1 MSFLHFDIR
10 KILTLALLLA
20 IPVFSINM
28 QKSSKDEPWIF
39 RPFFFMSGVTQNSFS
54 SLTSGVR
61 STTDLYLNLI
71 DIKTH
76 NRELTQEIGQLKA
89 QLGAM
94 TELGLENER
103 LNKLIDFRQ
112 RSKMELVAARIIA
125 RDIFPEDY
133 DTVTVNRGSKQ
144 GIKKGMA
151 AITVNGVVGYT
162 IQVEPYTSQILLLT
176 DRYSVIDAIVQRS
189 RARGI
194 IQGHQKDTCALAY
207 LKRSDD
213 VKEGDMVVTSGLDN
227 IFPKGFPIGTVIDI
241 QKDEYGL
248 GQSVEIQPVVNP
260 SNIEELFVVINSH
273 QEDFEQDLL
282 KEQAAAA
289 LAAGLGP
296 DGKPLDPKELKAVQ
310 AEANAKKTA
319 DAKPAA
325 AKETKKE

>member
-1 MSFLHFDIR
+1 MSFLNFDIR

-20 IPVFSINM
+20 IPVFSVDM

-39 RPFFFMSGVTQNSFS
+39 RPFFFMSGLTQNSFS

-71 DIKTH
+71 DIKTQ

-103 LNKLIDFRQ
+103 LNKLIEFRQ
-112 RSKMELVAARIIA
+112 RSKMELVAARIIG
-125 RDIFPEDY
+125 RDLFPDY
-133 DTVTVNRGSKQ
+133 DTVTVNRGEKQ

-207 LKRSDD
+207 LKRGDD
-213 VKEGDMVVTSGLDN
+213 VKQGDMIVTSGLDN
-227 IFPKGFPIGTVIDI
+227 IFPKGFPIGTVLEVE
-241 QKDEYGL
+241 KDEYGL
-248 GQSVEIQPVVNP
+248 GQKVEIQPVVNP
-260 SNIEELFVVINSH
+260 SNLEELFVVTNSH
-273 QEDFEQDLL
+273 QEDFEEDLL
-282 KEQAAAA
+282 KA
-289 LAAGLGP
+289 
-296 DGKPLDPKELKAVQ
+296 KA
-310 AEANAKKTA
+310 AEAEA
-319 DAKPAA
+319 AKPATTVKPATA
-325 AKETKKE
+325 AKPSTTATAAKETSKETKKE